1 VSPGRTSTVAKH
13 GKRVVLEVV
22 GWTLVLAGIAAL
34 VLPGPGLLGIFAGLL
49 ILSQQYE
56 WAERRV
62 EPVKKRALEGASDAV
77 QTWPRIV
84 LACIGGLVIVGAGM
98 LWLLQP
104 DAPSWWT
111 IDDKWWLYGGWAPGI
126 TLVLSGLFALA
137 TIVYSYRRFRGS
149 PYEGESSDG

>member
-1 VSPGRTSTVAKH
+1 MSKAAAKH
-13 GKRVVLEVV
+13 GKRVVLEVL

-34 VLPGPGLLGIFAGLL
+34 VLPGPGLLAIFAGLA

-62 EPVKKRALEGASDAV
+62 EPVKERALKGASDGV

-84 LACIGGLVIVGAGM
+84 IANLCALGIVGFGV

-104 DAPSWWT
+104 PAPSWWP
-111 IDDKWWLYGGWAPGI
+111 IDDQWWLFGGWPPGV
-126 TLVLSGLFALA
+126 TLVASGLFAIGM
-137 TIVYSYRRFRGS
+137 IVYSYRRFHDE
-149 PYEGESSDG
+149 PYEEET